1 MKGSRIQR
9 YGGGLISSLQKA
21 IKDEMNML
29 LNLTIDEA
37 SDFIKSAEIIKKD
50 QVIPG
55 HFRPC
60 PESPYQ
66 PGYDWLYRYE
76 QTMAQFLE
84 SKLKSNPTELIGEKG
99 LLHEALSNA
108 FCHGHHHDRLTPI
121 TVSVLQGDKGF
132 IIQIA
137 DRGKGFNL
145 QKVYKHYRKKRR
157 YLTTVG
163 NGIRQMAETH
173 RFGVF
178 YNPKGNQ
185 VHLLCL
191 FNDNLEELFAD
202 RLAVAPECQTEA
214 A

>member
-1 MKGSRIQR
+1 
-9 YGGGLISSLQKA
+9 
-21 IKDEMNML
+21 ML

-37 SDFIKSAEIIKKD
+37 SDFIDSAEKIKED

-66 PGYDWLYRYE
+66 TGYDWLYRYE

-84 SKLKSNPTELIGEKG
+84 PKLKSQPDDLIGEKS

-108 FCHGHHHDRLTPI
+108 FDHAHHHDRLRPI
-121 TVSVLQGDKGF
+121 TVSVLLGDKGF
-132 IIQIA
+132 IIQVA
-137 DRGKGFNL
+137 DCGKGFNL

-163 NGIRQMAETH
+163 NGIRRMAETH
-173 RFGVF
+173 QYGVF
-178 YNPKGNQ
+178 YNPKGTQ
-185 VHLLCL
+185 VHLLYL
-191 FNDNLEELFAD
+191 FKNNLEDLFSD
-202 RLAVAPECQTEA
+202 RLAVVPKAQA
-214 A
+214 ATAEVH

>member
-1 MKGSRIQR
+1 
-9 YGGGLISSLQKA
+9 
-21 IKDEMNML
+21 ML

-37 SDFIKSAEIIKKD
+37 SEIIESAEIIKED
-50 QVIPG
+50 LVIPG

-76 QTMAQFLE
+76 QTLWKFLKA
-84 SKLKSNPTELIGEKG
+84 KLKSFPADLIGEKS

-108 FCHGHHHDRLTPI
+108 FSHAHHHDRLKPI
-121 TVSVLQGDKGF
+121 AVSVLLGRKGF
-132 IIQIA
+132 IIQVT

-145 QKVYKHYRKKRR
+145 QKAYKHYRKKRR

-163 NGIRQMAETH
+163 NGIRRMAEAH
-173 RFGVF
+173 RYGVF
-178 YNPKGNQ
+178 YDPNGTQ
-185 VHLLCL
+185 VHLLYL
-191 FNDNLEELFAD
+191 FDSNLNDLCAD
-202 RLAVAPECQTEA
+202 RVAVVSKSQTEA

>member
-1 MKGSRIQR
+1 
-9 YGGGLISSLQKA
+9 
-21 IKDEMNML
+21 ML

-37 SDFIKSAEIIKKD
+37 SDIIESAEIIKED

-76 QTMAQFLE
+76 QTMEKFLE
-84 SKLKSNPTELIGEKG
+84 SKLKSHPADLIGEKS

-108 FCHGHHHDRLTPI
+108 FCHAHHHDRLKPI
-121 TVSVLQGDKGF
+121 SVNVLLGQKGF
-132 IIQIA
+132 IIQVS

-145 QKVYKHYRKKRR
+145 QKTYKHYRKKRR

-163 NGIRQMAETH
+163 NGIRRMAEAH
-173 RFGVF
+173 QFGVF
-178 YNPKGNQ
+178 YNPKGTQ
-185 VHLLCL
+185 VHLLYL
-191 FNDNLEELFAD
+191 FDNNLNDLFAD
-202 RLAVAPECQTEA
+202 QVAVAPISQAEA